1 MHLSRE
7 MSRFDMEDLS
17 PRRGDRKRSA
27 FNLRRHLDCLVQSAR
42 MESGGNTM
50 PIELPLNTMSVEEK
64 VQLLEHVW
72 DNLCR
77 QSGDVRSPEWHAE
90 ILNERQRQ
98 IKNGTMA
105 VSPWSEAKERL
116 QKLGK

>member
-1 MHLSRE
+1 
-7 MSRFDMEDLS
+7 
-17 PRRGDRKRSA
+17 
-27 FNLRRHLDCLVQSAR
+27 
-42 MESGGNTM
+42 M

-90 ILNERQRQ
+90 ILNDDKDKLKMERWRFRPGLRPR
-98 IKNGTMA
+98 KDCR
-105 VSPWSEAKERL
+105 S
-116 QKLGK
+116 LGNEN

>member
-1 MHLSRE
+1 MG
-7 MSRFDMEDLS
+7 F
-17 PRRGDRKRSA
+17 
-27 FNLRRHLDCLVQSAR
+27 
-42 MESGGNTM
+42 GGNAM

-64 VQLLEHVW
+64 VQLLEQVW

-77 QSGDVRSPEWHAE
+77 HSGDVRSPEWHAV
-90 ILNERQRQ
+90 ILNERKKQ
-98 IKNGTMA
+98 IENGTMA

>member
-1 MHLSRE
+1 M
-7 MSRFDMEDLS
+7 
-17 PRRGDRKRSA
+17 G
-27 FNLRRHLDCLVQSAR
+27 
-42 MESGGNTM
+42 SGGNAM

-64 VQLLEHVW
+64 VQLLEQVW

-77 QSGDVRSPEWHAE
+77 QSGDVRSPEWHAV
-90 ILNERQRQ
+90 ILNERKKQ
-98 IKNGTMA
+98 IENGTMA

>member
-1 MHLSRE
+1 MG
-7 MSRFDMEDLS
+7 
-17 PRRGDRKRSA
+17 P
-27 FNLRRHLDCLVQSAR
+27 
-42 MESGGNTM
+42 GGNAM

-64 VQLLEHVW
+64 VQLLEQVW

-90 ILNERQRQ
+90 ILHERQRQ

-116 QKLGK
+116 QKLGR